1 MKEKISVAGPEIREI
16 LNSPGANE
24 NIRNIFLNMHPF
36 EIYSLIE
43 GMETNEIS
51 QIIRYLRFPLGAQ
64 IFEYF
69 DDDDREEI
77 FHHFSRGEM
86 IKMIEEMSSDER
98 VDLLKSLDDNLVNTL
113 LPLIAQAERNDIK
126 NLMDYEEE
134 TAGSIMTTEYA
145 SLREDMTVSEGL
157 AHLKHIAPDKET
169 IYSLYIIDNDRKL
182 TGVISLRTLITARD
196 NQFIRELMNRDFI
209 HVHIDDDQEAVSKVM
224 ADYDMLAVPVVD
236 NNMKLYGIITVDD
249 IVDVVIEEDTEDFLM
264 HGSVLEGEADY
275 LASNPFTLARQRI
288 VWLLLLVLVG
298 FISGYIMELKEE
310 VLHTVIA
317 LAFFLPLLNGSAGNA
332 GTQSST
338 IVIRGLAT
346 GELTFADLWHI
357 IFKEVATGAI
367 VGVLLGLAAGMRAI
381 ILNNDFRLAITVSL
395 SMLIVVTLANIL
407 GAFFPLF
414 FKRVKL
420 DPALMSAPFIA
431 SIIDII
437 SIFIYLTLAGLIY
450 NI

>member
-1 MKEKISVAGPEIREI
+1 MKKISIAGPEIRDI
-16 LNSPGANE
+16 LKSTDAKGS
-24 NIRNIFLNMHPF
+24 IRNIFINMHPF

-43 GMETNEIS
+43 GLENEEIS
-51 QIIRYLRFPLGAQ
+51 QIIEYIRFPLAAQ

-69 DDDDREEI
+69 DDDDREDI
-77 FHHFSRGEM
+77 FRHFSRNDM
-86 IKMIEEMSSDER
+86 IKMIEEMSSDDR
-98 VDLLKSLDDNLVNTL
+98 VDLLKALDENLVNTL
-113 LPLIAQAERNDIK
+113 MPLIAQAERNDIK
-126 NLMDYEEE
+126 NLIDYEEE

-145 SLREDMTVSEGL
+145 SLSKDMTVKEGIL
-157 AHLKHIAPDKET
+157 HLKQIAPDKET

-182 TGVISLRTLITARD
+182 TGVISLRTLITSRD
-196 NQFIRELMNRDFI
+196 NQYIRDVMNMDFTY
-209 HVHIDDDQEAVSKVM
+209 VHIDDDQEAVSRVM
-224 ADYDMLAVPVVD
+224 ADYDMLAIPVVD
-236 NNMKLYGIITVDD
+236 KDMKLFGIITVDD

-264 HGSVLEGEADY
+264 HGSVLESETDY
-275 LASNPFTLARQRI
+275 LSSNPFILAKQRI
-288 VWLLLLVLVG
+288 IWLLLLVLVG

-346 GELTFADLWHI
+346 GELTFSDVWHI
-357 IFKEVATGAI
+357 LIKEIATGAI
-367 VGVLLGLAAGMRAI
+367 IGILLGLAAGARAI
-381 ILNNDFRLAITVSL
+381 IMNNDFRLAITVSL

-414 FKRVKL
+414 FKKIKL

-431 SIIDII
+431 SIIDIL
-437 SIFIYLTLAGLIY
+437 SIFIYLSLAGAIY